1 MSSLSV
7 SSSLRSRSSMETA
20 NSASGVQP
28 RRDQK
33 VVAVRGIFC
42 GRRDVGS
49 NRECGNHHGPPWRRG
64 VGAVPPRTDRLLLP
78 DARVGVRGRR
88 RHAEH
93 HARAWRALPR
103 FDDQAGLRP
112 WLYRIATNVCID
124 MLNGRSRRALPMD
137 VARVGTSEGR
147 LIDRR
152 PGSAWIEPAPD
163 SLVLPAAGDP
173 AERVVARESVRL
185 AFIAALQRLAPRQR
199 AVLILRDV
207 LHWRAAEVATLLE
220 SSTDSVNSSLRRARA
235 ALEPIDRDST
245 PNEPSD
251 DHRALLDAYVDA
263 FERQDVN
270 ALVALLRED
279 AIVEMPPFELWLRG
293 ATDIRDWLVA
303 HDALRDHLLVPVR
316 ANGAPA
322 VAVTYRPRPEVRRP
336 PSRSTSLM
344 SSTAASA
351 PSGPSSTPDC
361 SRCSVCRWS
370 TSRERSRSVRE
381 PSSSMTGTSP
391 TRSLVGVP
399 RRRNGRCPRTLP
411 SGRAD
416 HFVST

>member
-1 MSSLSV
+1 LEQYRRELTGYCYRMLG
-7 SSSLRSRSSMETA
+7 
-20 NSASGVQP
+20 SAYEAEDAVQ
-28 RRDQK
+28 
-33 VVAVRGIFC
+33 
-42 GRRDVGS
+42 
-49 NRECGNHHGPPWRRG
+49 N
-64 VGAVPPRTDRLLLP
+64 TML
-78 DARVGVRGRR
+78 
-88 RHAEH
+88 
-93 HARAWRALPR
+93 RAWRALPR

-147 LIDRR
+147 LIDRQ

-163 SLVLPAAGDP
+163 SLVLPSAGDP

-251 DHRALLDAYVDA
+251 DHRALLAAYVDA

-270 ALVALLRED
+270 ALVALLRDD

-293 ATDIRDWLVA
+293 ATDIRDWLIA
-303 HDALRDHLLVPVR
+303 HDALRDHLLVPMR

-322 VAVTYRPRPEVRRP
+322 AAVYVPAEPGGTPTAFAIHVVDVVDGRI
-336 PSRSTSLM
+336 SAIRSFID
-344 SSTAASA
+344 
-351 PSGPSSTPDC
+351 SGLFALF
-361 SRCSVCRWS
+361 
-370 TSRERSRSVRE
+370 
-381 PSSSMTGTSP
+381 G
-391 TRSLVGVP
+391 
-399 RRRNGRCPRTLP
+399 LP
-411 SGRAD
+411 LEHIS
-416 HFVST
+416 